1 MAGILFTNGN
11 TFLAGYKSYKGH
23 ITGIGGKSHGD
34 ETLIQTAIRET
45 LEELLGI
52 TEISAF
58 FIKLFER
65 TLVPFKKIENSGY
78 THFMCDFDELTAFL
92 AIAEIAF
99 TFSPYYDAFP
109 RTLQD
114 LILKRKNT
122 ERAEITHLTLLPYVK
137 DLRIARH
144 LIEDINH
151 VVTPVSMT

>member
-1 MAGILFTNGN
+1 MAGILFANGN

-23 ITGIGGKSHGD
+23 ITGIGGKAHGD

-78 THFMCDFDELTAFL
+78 THFMCDFDELSAFL
-92 AIAEIAF
+92 AKIGRA
-99 TFSPYYDAFP
+99 SC
-109 RTLQD
+109 R
-114 LILKRKNT
+114 
-122 ERAEITHLTLLPYVK
+122 ERV
-137 DLRIARH
+137 
-144 LIEDINH
+144 
-151 VVTPVSMT
+151 